1 MELKN
6 CPIRNFTDS
15 PEIWTLKNLR
25 KLSLASPLI
34 STRKDLENFTKF
46 TKSLDKL
53 TELKLEQL
61 EGDES
66 VYSDESETKDESDP
80 DDRGKLR

>member
-1 MELKN
+1 
-6 CPIRNFTDS
+6 
-15 PEIWTLKNLR
+15 
-25 KLSLASPLI
+25 LSLASPLI

-46 TKSLDKL
+46 IKSLHKL

-66 VYSDESETKDESDP
+66 VYSDESETKDESD
-80 DDRGKLR
+80 DDVKKYDFTEMLTRLREM